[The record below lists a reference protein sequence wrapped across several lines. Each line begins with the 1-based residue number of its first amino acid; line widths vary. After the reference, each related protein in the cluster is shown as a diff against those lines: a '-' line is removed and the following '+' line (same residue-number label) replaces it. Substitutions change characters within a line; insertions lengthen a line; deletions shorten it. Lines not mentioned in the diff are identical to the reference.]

1 MFQYS
6 PQMTVGTYAS
16 EAVLFKYP
24 CSLTRL
30 FLSFKVRAKRLGRIE
45 ELTSTLLQAILI
57 NQYELQVTVIDMGG
71 SPVTLDTRSK
81 ENWLCPSFYCWC
93 TCKLLDGHCL
103 TMLASSTKES
113 SLSHDDNLLFPTSM
127 PLCSQSTICLV
138 RSLPLRVMG
147 FALTYFHS
155 SRNRFAAPSGT
166 QHLDIDGFKVS
177 IRQMISWRNF
187 SLSRRIFKASWDK
200 I

>member
-57 NQYELQVTVIDMGG
+57 TQYELQVTVIDMGG

-81 ENWLCPSFYCWC
+81 DNWLCPSFYC
-93 TCKLLDGHCL
+93 
-103 TMLASSTKES
+103 
-113 SLSHDDNLLFPTSM
+113 
-127 PLCSQSTICLV
+127 
-138 RSLPLRVMG
+138 
-147 FALTYFHS
+147 
-155 SRNRFAAPSGT
+155 
-166 QHLDIDGFKVS
+166 
-177 IRQMISWRNF
+177 
-187 SLSRRIFKASWDK
+187 
-200 I
+200 